1 MRLWP
6 NRSGKTVVA
15 AVGGAGVVF
24 RAASVRADWDVVSL
38 CGGGG
43 TVRNV
48 DAMEEAVRCDAARV
62 CLLVTRVRQAAETVR
77 GYGRVYGGGG
87 ISSEVPQALL
97 VVAACIESEMRQL
110 ISTDHSMAKLFG
122 GEAGEADVGS
132 VEFDLPAVPSL
143 AVHPRLNSVIGAA
156 GLYATAAEL
165 DALAGSV
172 GEVMASPRAT
182 VFGPAL
188 IGLARVVRAF
198 ADRSEQQGHGKSP
211 SD

>member
-1 MRLWP
+1 MSCLR
-6 NRSGKTVVA
+6 A
-15 AVGGAGVVF
+15 AVV
-24 RAASVRADWDVVSL
+24 
-38 CGGGG
+38 G

-87 ISSEVPQALL
+87 ISSEVPRALL

-122 GEAGEADVGS
+122 VEAGEADVGS
-132 VEFDLPAVPSL
+132 VEFDLPGVPSL
-143 AVHPRLNSVIGAA
+143 TVHPGLNSVIGAA
-156 GLYATAAEL
+156 ALCATAAEL
-165 DALAGSV
+165 DLLADSV
-172 GEVMASPRAT
+172 GEALNSPRARD
-182 VFGPAL
+182 FGPAL
-188 IGLARVVRAF
+188 IALARVVREF
-198 ADRSEQQGHGKSP
+198 AERSEQRGQEKST